1 MRRGGGDGAA
11 VRRARTSTAAPEAA
25 AFRILIS
32 CLQPPPLPLS
42 LSLSSP
48 PRCDALHQ
56 RRWSDW
62 LALLGSMALRTG
74 SVPQFSQF
82 LVSGILVDGLEID
95 QIVFSPL
102 WFSVFPSRGLLIP
115 CNICYQLA
123 HPSTLPGWHG
133 RPGWSVYCINMSA
146 HAWPGRPLVT
156 LWMEDEGADR
166 GR

>member
-102 WFSVFPSRGLLIP
+102 WFSMCGSVKGLTN
-115 CNICYQLA
+115 NICYQLD
-123 HPSTLPGWHG
+123 HPSTLP
-133 RPGWSVYCINMSA
+133 RMAWSA
-146 HAWPGRPLVT
+146 RLVG
-156 LWMEDEGADR
+156 LLY
-166 GR
+166 

>member
-1 MRRGGGDGAA
+1 MPSSELRSSAPHEAGGGRRGRRQASKDQYGGPGGGSFPDINIVSAA
-11 VRRARTSTAAPEAA
+11 SAA
-25 AFRILIS
+25 AS
-32 CLQPPPLPLS
+32 LS

-102 WFSVFPSRGLLIP
+102 WFSMCGSVKGLTN
-115 CNICYQLA
+115 NICYQLD
-123 HPSTLPGWHG
+123 HPSTLP
-133 RPGWSVYCINMSA
+133 RMAWSA
-146 HAWPGRPLVT
+146 RLVG
-156 LWMEDEGADR
+156 LLY
-166 GR
+166 